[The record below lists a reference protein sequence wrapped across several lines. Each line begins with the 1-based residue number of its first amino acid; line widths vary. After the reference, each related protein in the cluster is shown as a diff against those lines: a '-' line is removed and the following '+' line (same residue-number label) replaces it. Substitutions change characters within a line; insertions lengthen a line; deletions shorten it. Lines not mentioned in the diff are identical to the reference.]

1 MALFGLGGSLLGRS
15 LLRLGLIL
23 GNRFLSH
30 GLVLLGGLF
39 RRRLLG
45 GGFGLAGSSR
55 FLSVVGLLLRISTL
69 RFGLSAITMLM
80 VILAARTVAT
90 LGGTAC
96 GDSCDYEVY
105 ALLGD

>member
-30 GLVLLGGLF
+30 GLVLLGGLL

-55 FLSVVGLLLRISTL
+55 FLSVGGLLLRSRPL
-69 RFGLSAITMLM
+69 RLGLLAMLM
-80 VILAARTVAT
+80 NLVMIEVPTCDMRLQVET
-90 LGGTAC
+90 LGP
-96 GDSCDYEVY
+96 SRRLQLL
-105 ALLGD
+105 AL